1 MHYRNGREAKNG
13 DVIVSI
19 NENAPGAYGT
29 TVLRTG
35 ILFNAQPG
43 NDYCNGTLAPL
54 TGGMPEGACLADC
67 LHIED
72 VLQMIGGAERPPGK

>member
-13 DVIVSI
+13 DVVVSI
-19 NENAPGAYGT
+19 GSSQGYSSR

-35 ILFNAQPG
+35 VLLDAVAG
-43 NDYCNGTLAPL
+43 NDYCNGTIAPL

-67 LHIED
+67 LHIDD
-72 VLQMIGGAERPPGK
+72 VLAMIGGAERPPGK

>member
-19 NENAPGAYGT
+19 GPSRGYT
-29 TVLRTG
+29 VVTVLRTG
-35 ILFNAQPG
+35 VLFGAVPG
-43 NDYCNGTLAPL
+43 QDYCNGTLVPL

-67 LHIED
+67 IHIDD
-72 VLQMIGGAERPPGK
+72 VLQMIGGAEQPTGK

>member
-13 DVIVSI
+13 DVIVSVTPS
-19 NENAPGAYGT
+19 NHMYNQ

-35 ILFNAQPG
+35 VLFNAQPG
-43 NDYCNGTLAPL
+43 NDYCNGTLVPL

-67 LHIED
+67 FHIDD
-72 VLQMIGGAERPPGK
+72 VLEMIGGAARPPGK